1 LAKKANR
8 TRVKLGNL
16 KGGRVVELVEPTTKD
31 LQLIKLEKP
40 PFNIE
45 EILLDETSQ
54 HQHEPESAPERK
66 TETIAQRGADPG
78 DFRRNMPE
86 QMDST
91 NRIGSAFSNTIEP
104 SLPGE
109 DCSSAI
115 NWAISE
121 GIEAS
126 TQCKAPSDERD
137 DETTSQESSQIQ
149 GRTIS
154 FGHSEPKVVSNISNI
169 SNAITGQDVPY
180 KCQYCQK
187 KYLYSGVLPC
197 PKYCSLCEKQIKRD
211 AKEKASK
218 PPTYKT
224 YQALKNSNFKVKEID
239 SLNKKF

>member
-1 LAKKANR
+1 MAKKAGK

-16 KGGRVVELVEPTTKD
+16 KGGRVAELVEPTKD
-31 LQLIKLEKP
+31 LQLINLEKP
-40 PFNIE
+40 HFNIE

-54 HQHEPESAPERK
+54 HEPERK
-66 TETIAQRGADPG
+66 AETITQTRTDSGDLRG
-78 DFRRNMPE
+78 NLSE
-86 QMDST
+86 QMDSA
-91 NRIGSAFSNTIEP
+91 NCIGSAFSHVVEP
-104 SLPGE
+104 SLSGE
-109 DCSSAI
+109 DSNTAI
-115 NWAISE
+115 DWAISE
-121 GIEAS
+121 SAEAS
-126 TQCKAPSDERD
+126 TQCKAPSNKTDN
-137 DETTSQESSQIQ
+137 ETTSQESSQVQ
-149 GRTIS
+149 GRTVS
-154 FGHSEPKVVSNISNI
+154 FGHSEPKVVSNISNISNI